1 MKIRIA
7 LCLAPSLGP
16 LPPHRLTTRSAPVAG
31 AVCMALLSPHLVYA
45 ADAGTIGPT
54 YDIAEPHLLH
64 MIEQR
69 LRAKERAGEMAKLM
83 EQARARGTD
92 AVQHPEPVTAI
103 HATTSPRTFY
113 VDPSYTLERN
123 VLGSQGELLFPA
135 GTRFNPL
142 DVVTLSRHLL
152 FFDARDSRQVH
163 RARELMARYQ
173 GRVKAILTG
182 GSYLDLMKAWRLPV
196 YYDQQGLLVHKLGIT
211 QVPAIVSQEGRRLR
225 IDEVKVNDAEV
236 SP

>member
-7 LCLAPSLGP
+7 PCLAPSLAP
-16 LPPHRLTTRSAPVAG
+16 RLPRRLTTRSAQVAG
-31 AVCMALLSPHLVYA
+31 AVCMTLLSLHLVYA

-92 AVQHPEPVTAI
+92 AVQHPEPVTAV

-152 FFDARDSRQVH
+152 FFDARDSKQVH
-163 RARELMARYQ
+163 RAQELTARYQ
-173 GRVKAILTG
+173 GKVKAILTG

-196 YYDQQGLLVHKLGIT
+196 YYDQQGVLVHKLGIT